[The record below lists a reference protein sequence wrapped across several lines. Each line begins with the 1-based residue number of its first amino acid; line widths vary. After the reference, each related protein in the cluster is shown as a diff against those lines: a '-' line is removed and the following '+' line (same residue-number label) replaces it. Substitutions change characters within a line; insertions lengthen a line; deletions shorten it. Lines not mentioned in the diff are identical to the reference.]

1 MSTAPEQEDALNPTA
16 SASNARRV
24 SLAALV
30 FACLLSVVVT
40 GTASIALTSYQR
52 HPGDESPEAGFARD
66 MQVHHAQAVEMATI
80 IRDNSIDP
88 GIRTIAYDILTSQQQ
103 QMGQM
108 FAWLRTWGLPQN
120 GNQKAMAWMTEG
132 MDHSNM
138 TAEQM
143 DTMTLQP
150 DGRLPGMASDAELK
164 QLRELKG
171 VAAEKLFLTLMIR
184 HHRAGVAMAEAVDK
198 ASSNKQVEELAK
210 AIVKSQSAEITALTR
225 LLEER
230 GETSEVE
237 MP

>member
-1 MSTAPEQEDALNPTA
+1 MSTESEQVDALNPIA
-16 SASNARRV
+16 AASNGRRV

-30 FACLLSVVVT
+30 FACLLTVVVT
-40 GTASIALTSYQR
+40 GTAAIALTSYDR

-88 GIRTIAYDILTSQQQ
+88 GIRAIAYDILTSQQQ

-120 GNQKAMAWMTEG
+120 GNQKAMAWMTED
-132 MDHSNM
+132 MDHSKM

-150 DGRLPGMASDAELK
+150 DGRLPGMASEAELK
-164 QLRELKG
+164 QLRGLNG

-184 HHRAGVAMAEAVDK
+184 HHRAGVAMAEAVDE

-210 AIVKSQSAEITALTR
+210 AIVKSQSAEITALTK

-230 GETSEVE
+230 GESSEME